1 MTNQLMLDGNW
12 NRLRGKLRQKWGALT
27 DDDLPQVR
35 GEAEQVIGA
44 IQRRT
49 GETREVIEQY
59 LHEISGS
66 AGSAMGTVRDY
77 AQHASEAVQHTA
89 RQATGQVRAGYDE
102 ADRFVRNRPKTTL
115 LVCLGVGL
123 IAGALVALSL
133 RSR

>member
-1 MTNQLMLDGNW
+1 MSQLILDGNW
-12 NRLRGKLRQKWGALT
+12 NMLKGKLRRKWRALT

-35 GEAEQVIGA
+35 GEAEMIIGA

-49 GETREVIEQY
+49 GEAREVIEEY

-66 AGSAMGTVRDY
+66 AGSAIGTVRDY

-89 RQATGQVRAGYDE
+89 RRAAGQVRAGYDE

-115 LVCLGVGL
+115 FVCLGVGL
-123 IAGALVALSL
+123 IAGTLIALSL